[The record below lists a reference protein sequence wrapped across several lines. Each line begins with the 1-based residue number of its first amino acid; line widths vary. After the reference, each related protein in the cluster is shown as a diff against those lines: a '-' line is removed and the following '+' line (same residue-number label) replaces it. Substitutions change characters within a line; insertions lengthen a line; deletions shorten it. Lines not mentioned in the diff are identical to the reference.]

1 MIDAHANG
9 ILVYNKEFQIT
20 IFNPKLEEL
29 TKISK
34 EEVIGKNFFEVFP
47 QYLHSTEALLLSKVL
62 DGKRYLLSD
71 RKILDFPGY
80 YHISLA
86 PLVGNKGP
94 MAGVITIQDVT
105 KKKDIEIRLK
115 ESEYFMQQVL
125 DNSPDFIYIMDE
137 ENDRVVFNNSTVK
150 DLVGYSS
157 EEIKSFGSEIVQM
170 LVHPEDQA
178 IVRSRKWNLKN
189 LSDTDV
195 IEAQFRLKKK
205 D

>member
-1 MIDAHANG
+1 
-9 ILVYNKEFQIT
+9 
-20 IFNPKLEEL
+20 
-29 TKISK
+29 
-34 EEVIGKNFFEVFP
+34 
-47 QYLHSTEALLLSKVL
+47 
-62 DGKRYLLSD
+62 
-71 RKILDFPGY
+71 
-80 YHISLA
+80 
-86 PLVGNKGP
+86 KGP

-105 KKKDIEIRLK
+105 IKKDIEIRLK
-115 ESEYFMQQVL
+115 ESEYFIQQVL

-205 D
+205 DGSYIWVLSRGKVFKRNTDGQVVLTLNIGSDIT